1 MAYYGL
7 MKAYRHILLIFL
19 VAWSL
24 FAGQDE
30 RTPPSTTDELRS
42 WSKQNHP
49 KPVFCRLQGQII
61 AHQFTGD
68 WVVRDATGG
77 FIYRQ
82 GCNELKVGDIVD
94 AYGRFRLDGRSQ
106 QGVFEASNQVICG
119 HADVPTPRR
128 TDTQQIASGKEN
140 FNLVTVK
147 GYISEIISDETDP
160 DWYYMVLRND
170 GVSIYVSVPETGR
183 LPQPLSALVDADVE
197 LTGIALPHYCAW
209 RKFVGPHLEL
219 MSQNDIR
226 ILSPLRDNPF
236 DAPYLPHIRHVSP
249 RDVNDMRRHRIEGA
263 VLAVWHP
270 AKMLIRE
277 QSDRLLEVDLAQE
290 LPPVPG
296 TCVVAVGFPATD
308 LFRLKL
314 VRARCKPLPGSGKA
328 ALVKPDMAR
337 RVTARKILL
346 GKRGKR
352 MLQQEYFGE
361 LIRLQG
367 VIRNLPTESESA
379 QRMFIDSDGFL
390 VPIDISSVPKD
401 KIDLSIGCELDV
413 AGICIMEAESW
424 REDNLFPVLGGFT
437 LVPRSPED
445 IHVLSRP
452 SWWTPSRLLFVIGS
466 LFMTLI
472 AFVVWN
478 RILRRLIERRS
489 QQLFREQV
497 AHASSDLKIGER
509 TRLAVELHDS
519 LSQTLTGVSFQIDA
533 AEKARQRDPLRVE
546 KHLSIAKRT
555 LQSCREEL
563 RNCLWDLRN
572 NALEE
577 TDTATAIRR
586 TVEPHLG
593 EAELVLDMQVSRA
606 KLSDNTFH
614 SILCIL
620 RELAVNAVRHGTA
633 RHVAIDGRLTAGT
646 LTFSVVDDGCG
657 FDPDNHPGMDEGHFG
672 LQGISE
678 RIDTLGGDMSISSVA
693 NEGTTVTFSLKA

>member
-1 MAYYGL
+1 
-7 MKAYRHILLIFL
+7 
-19 VAWSL
+19 
-24 FAGQDE
+24 
-30 RTPPSTTDELRS
+30 
-42 WSKQNHP
+42 
-49 KPVFCRLQGQII
+49 
-61 AHQFTGD
+61 
-68 WVVRDATGG
+68 
-77 FIYRQ
+77 
-82 GCNELKVGDIVD
+82 
-94 AYGRFRLDGRSQ
+94 
-106 QGVFEASNQVICG
+106 
-119 HADVPTPRR
+119 
-128 TDTQQIASGKEN
+128 
-140 FNLVTVK
+140 
-147 GYISEIISDETDP
+147 
-160 DWYYMVLRND
+160 
-170 GVSIYVSVPETGR
+170 
-183 LPQPLSALVDADVE
+183 
-197 LTGIALPHYCAW
+197 
-209 RKFVGPHLEL
+209 
-219 MSQNDIR
+219 
-226 ILSPLRDNPF
+226 
-236 DAPYLPHIRHVSP
+236 
-249 RDVNDMRRHRIEGA
+249 
-263 VLAVWHP
+263 
-270 AKMLIRE
+270 
-277 QSDRLLEVDLAQE
+277 
-290 LPPVPG
+290 
-296 TCVVAVGFPATD
+296 
-308 LFRLKL
+308 
-314 VRARCKPLPGSGKA
+314 
-328 ALVKPDMAR
+328 
-337 RVTARKILL
+337 
-346 GKRGKR
+346 
-352 MLQQEYFGE
+352 
-361 LIRLQG
+361 
-367 VIRNLPTESESA
+367 
-379 QRMFIDSDGFL
+379 
-390 VPIDISSVPKD
+390 
-401 KIDLSIGCELDV
+401 
-413 AGICIMEAESW
+413 
-424 REDNLFPVLGGFT
+424 
-437 LVPRSPED
+437 
-445 IHVLSRP
+445 
-452 SWWTPSRLLFVIGS
+452 
-466 LFMTLI
+466 MTLI